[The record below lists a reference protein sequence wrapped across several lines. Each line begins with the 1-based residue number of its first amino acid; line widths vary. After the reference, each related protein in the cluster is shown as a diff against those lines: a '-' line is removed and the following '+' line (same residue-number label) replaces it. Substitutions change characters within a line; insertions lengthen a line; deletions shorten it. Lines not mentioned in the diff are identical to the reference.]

1 MESIFI
7 KDQDEIWFHLLSI
20 LTPNAL
26 HTDAIYSFYSTPHT
40 VAGLGTAWENEPAKT
55 DETEPEKPQKGKHG
69 P

>member
-1 MESIFI
+1 MPCT
-7 KDQDEIWFHLLSI
+7 QMLSTVS
-20 LTPNAL
+20 TPP
-26 HTDAIYSFYSTPHT
+26 PHT